1 MVDLK
6 ENLDSP
12 VTQAEYYLPLLQAI
26 MREATPN
33 RWRFLSKEQAKEE
46 MNQIIDEY
54 WSTQEAVWPYSIQDD
69 DDEDE
74 EEDDWEGEEWE
85 DD

>member
-1 MVDLK
+1 MDNIK
-6 ENLDSP
+6 ETMAPP

-26 MREATPN
+26 MQEATPN
-33 RWRFLSKEQAKEE
+33 RWRCLSKEQAKEE

-54 WSTQEAVWPYSIQDD
+54 WSTQEAIWPYSIQED
-69 DDEDE
+69 DDED